1 MDDTMLSP
9 FFQLQT
15 LRTDQLITLP
25 FLVCR
30 SFLVGCFVL
39 GFGFCVFWFA
49 LFLVLVVFSLL
60 ASGQL
65 TGLCTGPTS
74 VQLLKPTFVKLMTSL
89 R

>member
-39 GFGFCVFWFA
+39 GFGFCVFLVCFA
-49 LFLVLVVFSLL
+49 SCFGVVFSL
-60 ASGQL
+60 AS
-65 TGLCTGPTS
+65 
-74 VQLLKPTFVKLMTSL
+74 
-89 R
+89 